1 MSVAGAGIASSAAAG
16 SGADGGA
23 RSIFRRQDYAAYTA
37 GDHAVWS
44 RLFARIEPLWV
55 RHASAAFLRGVERLG
70 LERRGIP
77 RLERINARLAA
88 LTGFRAVGVGGYLP
102 ASDFF
107 GCLAARRFPVSL
119 TIRDAARLDYLPEP
133 DIFHDVAGHA
143 PMQTDGVFADTLARF
158 GRLAAAAGGC
168 LRRVEALARLFW
180 FTVEFGLIREG
191 GRMKAYGSGLM
202 SSAGELRHALEEGG
216 AERVPFD
223 LERVLGQA
231 FSIDR
236 YQPRLFV
243 IESFEQLYGAVG
255 EAEARFRGAAIPF

>member
-1 MSVAGAGIASSAAAG
+1 MRAAGAGIASSAAAG
-16 SGADGGA
+16 SGA

-44 RLFARIEPLWV
+44 RLFARIEPLWA

-102 ASDFF
+102 AADFF

-143 PMQTDGVFADTLARF
+143 PMQTDGVFADTLAR
-158 GRLAAAAGGC
+158 LAAASGC

-191 GRMKAYGSGLM
+191 GRVKAYGSGLM